1 MQPKNT
7 FPLFAERITKAME
20 DADVDALELSRVTGI
35 PRSNFYHYKEGRFL
49 PKYERI
55 RMLARVLKVSPEWLV
70 GNSDDPTPRNDV
82 STITNVEQPE
92 FVQIPLVG
100 QIACGQPIL
109 AEENIEDYVPAP
121 VDLKECFALRC
132 KGDSMINARIID
144 GDIVYIKPQ
153 MEVENGE
160 IAAIRIDNEAT
171 LKRFYKVGNMIIL
184 RPENPLYQDQI
195 YTEQQF
201 LDVQIIGKAVGFYS
215 SLDTKKAR

>member
-1 MQPKNT
+1 M
-7 FPLFAERITKAME
+7 
-20 DADVDALELSRVTGI
+20 
-35 PRSNFYHYKEGRFL
+35 

-82 STITNVEQPE
+82 SMITNIEQPE

-132 KGDSMINARIID
+132 KGDSM
-144 GDIVYIKPQ
+144 
-153 MEVENGE
+153 
-160 IAAIRIDNEAT
+160 
-171 LKRFYKVGNMIIL
+171 
-184 RPENPLYQDQI
+184 
-195 YTEQQF
+195 
-201 LDVQIIGKAVGFYS
+201 
-215 SLDTKKAR
+215 